1 MSHAGEEEEASEG
14 AVGLISVDMLIIM
27 IVGITVFIAGHET

>member
-1 MSHAGEEEEASEG
+1 MSHVGEEEASEG

-27 IVGITVFIAGHET
+27 IIGIIVFIAGHET

>member
-1 MSHAGEEEEASEG
+1 MSHAGEEEASEG
-14 AVGLISVDMLIIM
+14 AAGLLSVDMLIII